1 MLGVA
6 VICFMLVQIAPG
18 DPLVS
23 VMPPDASEALRQ
35 TLMQAY
41 GFDKPLPLQ
50 FIHWLWRALHGDLGM
65 SVATGRPVIDEVMTA
80 VAYSLRLALLATAIG
95 FVLGSL
101 FGFVAGYFRNSV
113 IDRLASVLSVFGV
126 SVPHYWLG
134 MLLVILCS
142 VKFALLPATGGGP
155 IGEVGWQWDW
165 AHLQVHAAAGPHPV
179 GDPDRDYRPHRALA
193 GGRYPQPG
201 VYRWPVRPR
210 AQRVAHLCPCG
221 MKNAAPTALAVMGLQ
236 VGYLMGG
243 SDPCGDRFLL
253 AGNRIAA
260 QYRHFSA
267 RPAPA
272 AGHHLGAGAVFRAA
286 QPAGGYSADHLDPR
300 IKRS

>member
-1 MLGVA
+1 MINTLLYRILLAIPTMLGVA

-155 IGEVGWQWDW
+155 IGE
-165 AHLQVHAAAGPHPV
+165 
-179 GDPDRDYRPHRALA
+179 
-193 GGRYPQPG
+193 
-201 VYRWPVRPR
+201 
-210 AQRVAHLCPCG
+210 
-221 MKNAAPTALAVMGLQ
+221 
-236 VGYLMGG
+236 
-243 SDPCGDRFLL
+243 
-253 AGNRIAA
+253 
-260 QYRHFSA
+260 
-267 RPAPA
+267 
-272 AGHHLGAGAVFRAA
+272 
-286 QPAGGYSADHLDPR
+286 
-300 IKRS
+300 

>member
-1 MLGVA
+1 
-6 VICFMLVQIAPG
+6 MLVQIAPG

-65 SVATGRPVIDEVMTA
+65 SVATGRGDRR
-80 VAYSLRLALLATAIG
+80 SDDRGGLLSAPGAAG
-95 FVLGSL
+95 DGDRFVLGSL

-165 AHLQVHAAAGPHPV
+165 AHLQFMLLPALTLSVIPTGIIARTVRSQVADILSQEFIVGLRARGLNESRIFVHV
-179 GDPDRDYRPHRALA
+179 
-193 GGRYPQPG
+193 
-201 VYRWPVRPR
+201 
-210 AQRVAHLCPCG
+210 

-243 SDPCGDRFLL
+243 SILVETVFS

-286 QPAGGYSADHLDPR
+286 QPAGGYSADHPR
-300 IKRS
+300 SAY

>member
-1 MLGVA
+1 
-6 VICFMLVQIAPG
+6 
-18 DPLVS
+18 
-23 VMPPDASEALRQ
+23 
-35 TLMQAY
+35 
-41 GFDKPLPLQ
+41 
-50 FIHWLWRALHGDLGM
+50 M

-165 AHLQVHAAAGPHPV
+165 AHLQFMLLPAITLSVIPTGIIARTVRSQVA
-179 GDPDRDYRPHRALA
+179 DILSR
-193 GGRYPQPG
+193 
-201 VYRWPVRPR
+201 VYRWPARPR
-210 AQRVAHLCPCG
+210 AQRVAHLCPCHEKCRAHRAG
-221 MKNAAPTALAVMGLQ
+221 GDGAAGGL
-236 VGYLMGG
+236 
-243 SDPCGDRFLL
+243 SDGRLDPVETVFP

-260 QYRHFSA
+260 QHRHFSA

-286 QPAGGYSADHLDPR
+286 QPAGGYSADHPDPR